1 MVYLHFITYEIILKS
16 MTIFIANLFDDLKIE
31 TRLPQKEQDIRAINA
46 INAMNEHREPLS
58 PIRVK
63 Y

>member
-1 MVYLHFITYEIILKS
+1 MEIIVELL
-16 MTIFIANLFDDLKIE
+16 FFDDLKIE